1 MSKLVFLLSFFL
13 KWFPGKF
20 WGALGCEKP
29 PEKKYLP
36 GEFTFAQ
43 GFKAGYEHRFIVKE
57 IFFKI
62 VLKSGVQNSNIKV
75 FSRLITSGLLESLW
89 LMCVCVC
96 VFSLWYLNLRIPLPD
111 FSGKMGFLVFL
122 TGVRVKV
129 LSLGARES
137 LGTHEPST
145 WKILQYR
152 KYLLASQRIR
162 DFPKDK
168 LYLAMERTV
177 RYNV

>member
-1 MSKLVFLLSFFL
+1 
-13 KWFPGKF
+13 
-20 WGALGCEKP
+20 
-29 PEKKYLP
+29 
-36 GEFTFAQ
+36 
-43 GFKAGYEHRFIVKE
+43 
-57 IFFKI
+57 
-62 VLKSGVQNSNIKV
+62 
-75 FSRLITSGLLESLW
+75 
-89 LMCVCVC
+89 MCVCVC
-96 VFSLWYLNLRIPLPD
+96 VCVFLYGKSIYESLYLD
-111 FSGKMGFLVFL
+111 FSGKTGLLVFL

-129 LSLGARES
+129 LSLGTRES

-177 RYNV
+177 RYNE